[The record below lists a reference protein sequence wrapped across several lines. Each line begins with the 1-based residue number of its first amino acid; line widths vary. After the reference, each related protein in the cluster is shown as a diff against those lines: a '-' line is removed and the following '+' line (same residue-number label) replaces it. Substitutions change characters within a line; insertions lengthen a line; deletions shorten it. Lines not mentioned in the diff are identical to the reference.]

1 MDDIVEL
8 LDAIHFAADKH
19 RYQRRKDPDA
29 TPYINHPLSLAELL
43 ARVGGVRD
51 PVVLIAAVLHDTVE
65 DTKTTFDEIEAR
77 FGTDVRDVVAEVTD
91 NKDLEKAVR
100 KELQVQHAAHAS
112 PRAKLVKLADKICNV
127 SDVTYHAPPDWPRE
141 RRSEYLDWSARVVDA
156 CRGTN
161 AVLEAEFDRVLAQGR
176 EVLASSAQH

>member
-1 MDDIVEL
+1 MDDVVTL

-19 RYQRRKDPDA
+19 RYQRRKDADA

-65 DTKTTFDEIEAR
+65 DTRTSFDEIEAR
-77 FGTDVRDVVAEVTD
+77 YGAEVRAVVAEVTD
-91 NKDLEKAVR
+91 DKSLGKLER
-100 KELQVQHAAHAS
+100 KEQQVQHAAHAS

-127 SDVTYHAPPDWPRE
+127 MDVTDHAPPEWPAE
-141 RRSEYLDWSARVVDA
+141 RRRAYLDWSARVVDA

-161 AVLEAEFDRVLAQGR
+161 AVLEAEFDRVLARGR
-176 EVLASSAQH
+176 RVIAEGEG

>member
-1 MDDIVEL
+1 MDDVATL

-19 RYQRRKDPDA
+19 RYQRRKDPDS

-77 FGTDVRDVVAEVTD
+77 YGAEVRGVVAEVTD
-91 NKDLEKAVR
+91 DKTLAKPVR
-100 KELQVQHAAHAS
+100 KEQQVEHAAHAS

-127 SDVTYHAPPDWPRE
+127 MDVTDHAPPDWQRE
-141 RRSEYLDWSARVVDA
+141 RRSEYLDWSARVVDG

-161 AVLEAEFDRVLAQGR
+161 AVLEAEFDRVLARGR
-176 EVLASSAQH
+176 EVLGGDAV

>member
-1 MDDIVEL
+1 MDDVVTL

-29 TPYINHPLSLAELL
+29 TPYINHPLSVAELL

-77 FGTDVRDVVAEVTD
+77 DGAAVRGVVAEVTD
-91 NKDLEKAVR
+91 DKTLEKHVR
-100 KELQVQHAAHAS
+100 KDQQVAHAAQAS

-127 SDVTYHAPPDWPRE
+127 MDVTDHAPPSWE
-141 RRSEYLDWSARVVDA
+141 RARRNAYFDWSARVVDG

-161 AVLEAEFDRVLAQGR
+161 AVLDAEFDRVLARGR
-176 EVLASSAQH
+176 KVLGVDGV

>member
-1 MDDIVEL
+1 MDDTVLL
-8 LDAIHFAADKH
+8 LDAIHFAADRH

-65 DTKTTFDEIEAR
+65 DTETTPDELEAR
-77 FGTDVRDVVAEVTD
+77 YGAEVRRVVDEVTD
-91 NKDLEKAVR
+91 DRSLGQAERKA
-100 KELQVQHAAHAS
+100 LQVQHAAHS
-112 PRAKLVKLADKICNV
+112 SSRAKLVKLADKICNV
-127 SDVTYHAPPDWPRE
+127 IDVTEHAPPDWQPE
-141 RRSEYLDWSARVVDA
+141 RRIAYLDWSARVVDA

-161 AVLEAEFDRVLAQGR
+161 TALEAEFDRVLARGR
-176 EVLASSAQH
+176 DVLSADA